1 MQAPKRRQ
9 SRARRDRRRS
19 HDALTPT
26 LVTSCSNCGEASRPH
41 HVCGKCGFY
50 KGKKIIE
57 LKKSE

>member
-9 SRARRDRRRS
+9 SRARRDRRRT

-26 LVTSCSNCGEASRPH
+26 IVMSCSNCGEPSRPH
-41 HVCGKCGFY
+41 FMCVKCGFY

-57 LKKSE
+57 TKKAE